1 MEQLTGLDASFVYS
15 ETPTWPMHVSD
26 LRIYDQSTAPGGK
39 VTYKGILRHIESRL
53 DKVPT
58 FRRKLL
64 QVPLGLDHPYWVPDN
79 DFDLEFHVR
88 HVALPKPGDWRQL
101 CIEVARLHAR
111 HLDLSRPPWEMYI
124 IEGLDNVDGVPP
136 GSFAVFQ
143 KTHHAAI
150 DGVAAQELQAV
161 IHDLTPDY
169 QEAAVSP
176 RPEESGREPSTVEL
190 LARAYVN
197 IALAPLRLVEILGRT
212 APSVVRA
219 GGNWVALAPVTAP
232 RTRFNGVLT
241 PHRVLDWR
249 RFDLSE
255 LRHIKAAVSGAT
267 INDVVISIIGG
278 ALRRYLSEKDELPDR
293 SLTSIGPISVRSSDQ
308 QSAGGNKIS
317 MMMFT
322 LATDVEDPLERL
334 KAVTDST
341 HKAKESAN
349 AIGARALSDFSQE
362 IPGGL
367 AVLGARAVTSFQI
380 ANLVSFPY
388 NTIISNIPGPQVP
401 LYFVGAR
408 MVTHLGTGPLGDGMG
423 LGHCVLSY
431 NGELTIN
438 VTADRSMLPDPAHYA
453 DCIAESFAELAKAAT
468 CS

>member
-1 MEQLTGLDASFVYS
+1 MQQLTGMDASFVYS
-15 ETPTWPMHVSD
+15 ETPTWPMHVTD

-39 VTYKGILRHIESRL
+39 VTFKGILRHIESRI

-58 FRRKLL
+58 FRRKLM

-88 HVALPKPGDWRQL
+88 HIALPKPGDWRQL
-101 CIEVARLHAR
+101 CIEASRLHSR

-136 GSFAVFQ
+136 GSFAVLQ

-150 DGVAAQELQAV
+150 DGVASQALQAV

-169 QEAAVSP
+169 EEAVLPAQP
-176 RPEESGREPSTVEL
+176 KESGTPPSNPEM
-190 LARAYVN
+190 LARAYAN
-197 IALAPLRLVEILGRT
+197 LLFAPLRLAQVLGRA
-212 APSVVRA
+212 APSALRA
-219 GGNWVALAPVTAP
+219 GKWGAMQSAP
-232 RTRFNGVLT
+232 RTRFNGVLS

-255 LRHIKAAVSGAT
+255 LRRIKATVPGAT
-267 INDVVISIIGG
+267 INDVVITIVGG
-278 ALRRYLSEKDELPDR
+278 ALRRYLSEKGELPDR
-293 SLTSIGPISVRSSDQ
+293 SMSSIGPISVRSPDQ
-308 QSAGGNKIS
+308 ETGSGNNIS

-322 LATDVEDPLERL
+322 LGTDVEDPLKRL
-334 KAVTDST
+334 EVVTAST
-341 HKAKESAN
+341 HKAKEFAN
-349 AIGARALSDFSQE
+349 AVGARALSDFSQE
-362 IPGGL
+362 IPGAL
-367 AVLGARAVTSFQI
+367 ATLGARAVTALQI
-380 ANLVSFPY
+380 ANRVSYPY
-388 NTIISNIPGPQVP
+388 NTIISNVPGPQVP

-423 LGHCVLSY
+423 IGHCCLSY

-438 VTADRSMLPDPAHYA
+438 VTADRAMLPDPSHYA
-453 DCIAESFAELAKAAT
+453 DCIAESFAELALSAHE
-468 CS
+468 

>member
-1 MEQLTGLDASFVYS
+1 MQQLTGLDASFVYS

-39 VTYKGILRHIESRL
+39 VTFKGILRHIESRI

-58 FRRKLL
+58 FRRKLV
-64 QVPLGLDHPYWVPDN
+64 QVPFGLDHPYWVPDN

-88 HVALPKPGDWRQL
+88 HIALPKPGDWRQL
-101 CIEVARLHAR
+101 CIEAARLHSR

-150 DGVAAQELQAV
+150 DGVASQELQAV

-169 QEAAVSP
+169 QEVGVVAPVEQA
-176 RPEESGREPSTVEL
+176 GREPSTGEM

-197 IALAPLRLVEILGRT
+197 MAFQPLRLAQILGRAAPNVARAGTWMT
-212 APSVVRA
+212 APPA
-219 GGNWVALAPVTAP
+219 TAP
-232 RTRFNGVLT
+232 RTRFNGVLS

-255 LRHIKAAVSGAT
+255 LRRIKSTVPGAT
-267 INDVVISIIGG
+267 INDVVISVIGG
-278 ALRRYLSEKDELPDR
+278 ALRRYLTEKDELPDR
-293 SLTSIGPISVRSSDQ
+293 SMSSIGPISVRSSDQ
-308 QSAGGNKIS
+308 GSAGGNKIS

-322 LATDVEDPLERL
+322 LGTDVEDPLERL
-334 KAVTDST
+334 RVVTEST
-341 HKAKESAN
+341 HKAKEFAN
-349 AIGARALSDFSQE
+349 AVGARALSDFSQE
-362 IPGGL
+362 IPGAL
-367 AVLGARAVTSFQI
+367 SVLGARAVTTLQI
-380 ANLVSFPY
+380 ANRVTYPY

-401 LYFVGAR
+401 LYFLGAR

-438 VTADRSMLPDPAHYA
+438 VTADRAMLPDPAHYA
-453 DCIAESFAELAKAAT
+453 DCIAESFDELAKAAT
-468 CS
+468 SD